1 MQKYTI
7 VFIALAGLIT
17 IAMAQPVEQQQ
28 QQLIVPALDSVV
40 VEATSQA
47 EAVRKVRQLLG
58 GKFWIY
64 DLRMLRT
71 NAY

>member
-7 VFIALAGLIT
+7 VFIALMGLIT

-28 QQLIVPALDSVV
+28 QPIVPALDSVV

-58 GKFWIY
+58 GKFGY
-64 DLRMLRT
+64 MT
-71 NAY
+71 NECYVRNVY